1 MIKLT
6 NVTKIYKT
14 GVRALNNMNLTIE
27 PGEFVYVIGSTGA
40 GKSTFI
46 KLLYR
51 EEKATTGK
59 VEVVGQDVS
68 KIKNSKVPYF
78 RRNIGV
84 VFQNFRLLPKKT
96 VFENVAFALEV
107 IDTPRVEIR
116 RRVRATLELVGLEDK
131 VNSFP
136 HDLSGGQPH
145 RVAIARAIVNRP
157 KVLIADEPT
166 GNLDP

>member
-1 MIKLT
+1 MDFNVYKDIEKRT
-6 NVTKIYKT
+6 NGEIYI
-14 GVRALNNMNLTIE
+14 GVVGPVRT
-27 PGEFVYVIGSTGA
+27 

-51 EEKATTGK
+51 EEKPTSGK

-96 VFENVAFALEV
+96 ES
-107 IDTPRVEIR
+107 TS
-116 RRVRATLELVGLEDK
+116 
-131 VNSFP
+131 SFISNP
-136 HDLSGGQPH
+136 L
-145 RVAIARAIVNRP
+145 
-157 KVLIADEPT
+157 
-166 GNLDP
+166 